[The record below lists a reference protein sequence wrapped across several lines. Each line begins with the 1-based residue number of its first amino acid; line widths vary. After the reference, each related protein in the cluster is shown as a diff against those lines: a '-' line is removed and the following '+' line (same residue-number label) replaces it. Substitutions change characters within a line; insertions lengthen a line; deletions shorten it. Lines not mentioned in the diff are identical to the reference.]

1 MENLFTNIGF
11 SSAGMFNLTP
21 CEAKRVCD
29 KGAVLVDVREP
40 EMSYHK
46 TFDVPHLILC
56 PKSLLEE
63 TFTELPTDQHLVFA
77 DSAGL
82 HSKEAV
88 LFLYKKGFHNIAN
101 LAGGLVEWERDGLP
115 LVINSSE
122 ALHGAC
128 MCMLRKSKSQT

>member
-1 MENLFTNIGF
+1 MENLFANIGF
-11 SSAGMFNLTP
+11 SSTGMFNLTP
-21 CEAKRVCD
+21 REAKEVCD
-29 KGAVLVDVREP
+29 KGAVLVDVRAP

-46 TFDVPHLILC
+46 TFDVPQVIRC
-56 PKSLLEE
+56 PKSILEE
-63 TFTELPTDQHLVFA
+63 TYTGLPAEAHLVFA

-82 HSKEAV
+82 HSREAV
-88 LFLYKKGFHNIAN
+88 LFLCKKGFHNIAN